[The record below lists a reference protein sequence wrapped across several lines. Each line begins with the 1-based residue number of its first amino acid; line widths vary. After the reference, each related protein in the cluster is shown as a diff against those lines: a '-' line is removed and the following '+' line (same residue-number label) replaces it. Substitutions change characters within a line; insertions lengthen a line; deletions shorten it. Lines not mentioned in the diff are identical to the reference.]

1 MNNHDILE
9 IWRYTQLQNQDLD
22 WGLVA
27 IKFAQA
33 IARIERE
40 QIARMCDE
48 YAMQE
53 DPTEFPRDNFTGG
66 KLFAAQDLA
75 EKIRSR
81 EDIGLNWECLENE

>member
-1 MNNHDILE
+1 MNRHDIFE
-9 IWRYTQLQNQDLD
+9 IWQYTQLQNQYQD
-22 WGLVA
+22 WGLIA

-40 QIARMCDE
+40 QIARMCDD

-66 KLFAAQDLA
+66 KAFAAQDLA
-75 EKIRSR
+75 EKIRAR
-81 EDIGLNWECLENE
+81 EDLGDCND

>member
-1 MNNHDILE
+1 MNRHDIFE
-9 IWRYTQLQNQDLD
+9 IWQYTQLQNQDQD
-22 WGLVA
+22 WGLIA

-40 QIARMCDE
+40 QIARMCDD

-66 KLFAAQDLA
+66 KAFAAQDLA
-75 EKIRSR
+75 EKIRAR
-81 EDIGLNWECLENE
+81 EDLGDCNE

>member
-1 MNNHDILE
+1 MNRHDIFE
-9 IWRYTQLQNQDLD
+9 IWQYTQLQNQDQD

-40 QIARMCDE
+40 QIARMCDD

-53 DPTEFPRDNFTGG
+53 DPTQFPRDNFTGG
-66 KLFAAQDLA
+66 KAFAAQDLA
-75 EKIRSR
+75 EKIRAR
-81 EDIGLNWECLENE
+81 EDLGDCND

>member
-1 MNNHDILE
+1 M
-9 IWRYTQLQNQDLD
+9 
-22 WGLVA
+22 VA

-40 QIARMCDE
+40 QIARMCDD

-66 KLFAAQDLA
+66 KAFAAQDLA
-75 EKIRSR
+75 EKIRAR
-81 EDIGLNWECLENE
+81 EDLGDCND

>member
-1 MNNHDILE
+1 MNSHDILE

-81 EDIGLNWECLENE
+81 EDIGFTRESLENE

>member
-1 MNNHDILE
+1 MNRHDIFE
-9 IWRYTQLQNQDLD
+9 IWQYTQLQNQDQD
-22 WGLVA
+22 WGLIA

-40 QIARMCDE
+40 QIARMCDD

-66 KLFAAQDLA
+66 KAFAAQDLA
-75 EKIRSR
+75 EKIRAR
-81 EDIGLNWECLENE
+81 EDLGDCND

>member
-1 MNNHDILE
+1 MNRHDIFE
-9 IWRYTQLQNQDLD
+9 IWQYTQLQNQDQD

-53 DPTEFPRDNFTGG
+53 DPSEFPRDNFTGG
-66 KLFAAQDLA
+66 KAFAAQDLA
-75 EKIRSR
+75 EKIRAR
-81 EDIGLNWECLENE
+81 EDLGDCND

>member
-1 MNNHDILE
+1 MNRHDIFE
-9 IWRYTQLQNQDLD
+9 IWQYTQLQNQDKD

-40 QIARMCDE
+40 QIARMCDD

-66 KLFAAQDLA
+66 KAFAAQDLA
-75 EKIRSR
+75 ERIRAR
-81 EDIGLNWECLENE
+81 EDLGDCND